1 LFDVD
6 QSPWSQAGA
15 ASLTLFV
22 VHGVT
27 MPDWFVTFEIR
38 KRGLL
43 HKRERSPRQS
53 RMFATEAEAKMFA
66 RAKLD
71 EGLIVFA
78 GTVSPYSPKQ
88 LILPNDI
95 ARWLTEQ

>member
-1 LFDVD
+1 MSDTLEFSHLPHRRGKITSVKHAFFETA
-6 QSPWSQAGA
+6 PAISQKVCDR
-15 ASLTLFV
+15 V

-43 HKRERSPRQS
+43 HKRERSPRES

-78 GTVSPYSPKQ
+78 GTVS
-88 LILPNDI
+88 
-95 ARWLTEQ
+95 